1 MVGPCSHGHPGGHP
15 ASQSIR
21 GLRALLKRYSY
32 HLVLIGLT
40 AAAVGLFR
48 WNPLERLAA
57 QLEFPLLSSQ
67 LQTSAANG
75 AGLPGTLMTPGVE
88 ERMPVPP
95 LTRRINP
102 HTLIPR
108 RPRQE
113 VITYTVRSGDTLF
126 GISEKYGITP
136 ETVLWGNP
144 VLKDDPHLLSPGQEL
159 LISPI
164 TGVLRV
170 VYKDDTIEGLA
181 AAYHASADDILNWPG
196 NHLDAD
202 NPVLVEGTVIVVP
215 GGERDFVQWTVP
227 RIARAQRNPL
237 PTGAGPGACVG
248 GYSGGAVGSG
258 SFIWPAV
265 NRYLSGF
272 GYSSYHRAIDIAA
285 GHGAPIYA
293 ADSGVV
299 MFAGW
304 SNWGFGYMVVI
315 DHGNGWQTLYAHLS
329 QWNVSC
335 GQSVYQ
341 GNLIGLSGSTGNSTG
356 PHLHF
361 EINYQGSRP
370 NPWNYLP

>member
-1 MVGPCSHGHPGGHP
+1 MDGPCSHGHPGGQP
-15 ASQSIR
+15 ASPSIR
-21 GLRALLKRYSY
+21 GLRALLRRYSH
-32 HLVLIGLT
+32 HLALIGLT

-196 NHLDAD
+196 NHL
-202 NPVLVEGTVIVVP
+202 
-215 GGERDFVQWTVP
+215 
-227 RIARAQRNPL
+227 
-237 PTGAGPGACVG
+237 
-248 GYSGGAVGSG
+248 
-258 SFIWPAV
+258 
-265 NRYLSGF
+265 
-272 GYSSYHRAIDIAA
+272 
-285 GHGAPIYA
+285 
-293 ADSGVV
+293 GV
-299 MFAGW
+299 
-304 SNWGFGYMVVI
+304 
-315 DHGNGWQTLYAHLS
+315 
-329 QWNVSC
+329 C
-335 GQSVYQ
+335 
-341 GNLIGLSGSTGNSTG
+341 
-356 PHLHF
+356 
-361 EINYQGSRP
+361 R
-370 NPWNYLP
+370 

>member
-1 MVGPCSHGHPGGHP
+1 
-15 ASQSIR
+15 
-21 GLRALLKRYSY
+21 LKRYSY

-48 WNPLERLAA
+48 WNPLERLEAR
-57 QLEFPLLSSQ
+57 LEFPLLFSQ
-67 LQTSAANG
+67 LQSSATNG
-75 AGLPGTLMTPGVE
+75 VGLPGILMTPGVE

-95 LTRRINP
+95 LTRHINP

-181 AAYHASADDILNWPG
+181 AAYQASADDILNWPG
-196 NHLDAD
+196 NHLDVD

-227 RIARAQRNPL
+227 RITRAQRNPL
-237 PTGAGPGACVG
+237 PTGAGPGACAG

-265 NRYLSGF
+265 NHYLSGF
-272 GYSSYHRAIDIAA
+272 GYSSYHAGIDIAA
-285 GHGAPIYA
+285 GQGAPIYA

-304 SNWGFGYMVVI
+304 SNWGYGYMVVI

-341 GNLIGLSGSTGNSTG
+341 GNVVGLSGSTGNSTG

>member
-48 WNPLERLAA
+48 WNPLERLEAR
-57 QLEFPLLSSQ
+57 LEFPLLFSQ
-67 LQTSAANG
+67 LQSSATNG
-75 AGLPGTLMTPGVE
+75 VGLPGILMTPGVE

-95 LTRRINP
+95 LTRHINP

-170 VYKDDTIEGLA
+170 VYTDDTIEGLA

-227 RIARAQRNPL
+227 RITRAQRNPL
-237 PTGAGPGACVG
+237 PTGAGPGACAG

-265 NRYLSGF
+265 NHYLSGF
-272 GYSSYHRAIDIAA
+272 GYSSYHAGIDIAA
-285 GHGAPIYA
+285 GQGAPIYA

-304 SNWGFGYMVVI
+304 SNWGYGYMVVI

-341 GNLIGLSGSTGNSTG
+341 GNVVGLSGSTGNSTG

>member
-1 MVGPCSHGHPGGHP
+1 MDGPCSHGHPGGQP
-15 ASQSIR
+15 ASPSIR

-32 HLVLIGLT
+32 HFVLIGLT

-48 WNPLERLAA
+48 WNPLDRLAA
-57 QLEFPLLSSQ
+57 WLEFPLLSSQ
-67 LQTSAANG
+67 LQTGAANG
-75 AGLPGTLMTPGVE
+75 AELPGILMTPGVE

-136 ETVLWGNP
+136 ETVLWGNT

-170 VYKDDTIEGLA
+170 VYTDDTIEGLA

-237 PTGAGPGACVG
+237 PTGAGPGACAG

-265 NRYLSGF
+265 NHYLSGF
-272 GYSSYHRAIDIAA
+272 GYSSYHAGIDIAA

-304 SNWGFGYMVVI
+304 SNWGYGYMVVI

-341 GNLIGLSGSTGNSTG
+341 GNVVGLSGSTGNSTG